1 MYFQYFYFYFKSRTT
16 HYFTYVCNLRAFG
29 SSHLCGQDLFD
40 LITVKF
46 CEWIKLETCV
56 FPDCSHA
63 SLPPLIPT
71 LYLLFTTNLQATDI
85 SLFTYLFLELYWLI
99 RCLVYD
105 SNIKGVERVSKENS
119 FNLMSFP
126 VRMALNLYI
135 PFLVLVFLG
144 LLQIICRKNNLREKQ
159 FENSTNLFNRKSLT

>member
-1 MYFQYFYFYFKSRTT
+1 MVLHIS
-16 HYFTYVCNLRAFG
+16 
-29 SSHLCGQDLFD
+29 
-40 LITVKF
+40 VKF

-63 SLPPLIPT
+63 SPPPT
-71 LYLLFTTNLQATDI
+71 YSYFI
-85 SLFTYLFLELYWLI
+85 SPVHRKSSSNRYITVYISVPLELYWFI

-105 SNIKGVERVSKENS
+105 SNIKGVERASKENS

-126 VRMALNLYI
+126 VRMVLNLYI
-135 PFLVLVFLG
+135 PFLELVFLG

-159 FENSTNLFNRKSLT
+159 FENSTNLFNRKPLT